1 MTMPLT
7 GGAAGKTLS
16 VHAQGF
22 SFLDAGAK
30 VSVTLRGAAG
40 RSSRASAPVP
50 RIRSSRR
57 WSCRPGRGVTYQ
69 LTFDIDIDIDR
80 GAGAEGTGNLT
91 IAAIDIGIN

>member
-30 VSVTLRGAAG
+30 ASVTLRGAAG

-69 LTFDIDIDIDR
+69 LAFDIDR